1 MKSKTKIVATI
12 GPASNNLIT
21 LRKMKK
27 NGMDVG
33 RINTKYTN
41 KAQLFKIYDLIR
53 RAGLEVLIDIN
64 NLKILDWMK
73 DRDYEYVAISFA
85 SSARQIKEVKK
96 ILGSK
101 DVMVIAKIENKKG
114 IRNFDNILKESDG
127 IMVARGDLS
136 ENIPIGRVPIRQK
149 EILKKCKKKGK
160 ISITATEM
168 LYSLKGHKTP
178 KNSETNDV
186 VNAVF
191 DGSTMVML
199 SEETAVGKYPANAV
213 KVMESIIK
221 EAEKNLGRFC

>member
-1 MKSKTKIVATI
+1 MKSKTKIIATI
-12 GPASNNLIT
+12 GPASDHISILK
-21 LRKMKK
+21 RMKK
-27 NGMDVG
+27 NGMDIA

-41 KAQLFKIYDLIR
+41 KKQLFKTYDLIR
-53 RAGLEVLIDIN
+53 RVGLEVLIDIN
-64 NLKILDWMK
+64 NLKILGWMK
-73 DRDYEYVAISFA
+73 DRDYGYVALSFA

-101 DVMVIAKIENKKG
+101 DVMVIAKIENKRG

-136 ENIPIGRVPIRQK
+136 ENIPLGRVPIRQK
-149 EILKKCKKKGK
+149 EILKECKKKRK

-178 KNSETNDV
+178 KNSETSDV
-186 VNAVF
+186 ANAVF

-213 KVMESIIK
+213 KVMKSIIK

>member
-1 MKSKTKIVATI
+1 MKSKTKIIATI
-12 GPASNNLIT
+12 GPASDHIVT
-21 LRKMKK
+21 LRRMKK
-27 NGMDVG
+27 NGLDIV

-41 KAQLFKIYDLIR
+41 KKQFFKLYETIR
-53 RAGLEVLIDIN
+53 RAELEVLVDIKS
-64 NLKILDWMK
+64 LKVLNWMK
-73 DRDYEYVAISFA
+73 NLTYEYVAFSFT
-85 SSARQIKEVKK
+85 SSAKQIKEVRK

-101 DVMVIAKIENKKG
+101 DVKIIAKIENKKG
-114 IRNFDNILKESDG
+114 ISNFDHILKESDG

-136 ENIPIGRVPIRQK
+136 ENIPLGMVPIRQK
-149 EILKKCKKKGK
+149 EILKECKKKRK
-160 ISITATEM
+160 ISIIATEM

-186 VNAVF
+186 ANAVF

-221 EAEKNLGRFC
+221 EAEKNIGRFC